1 MPKSREFPDTIGDPV
16 TPKLRATLLAS
27 GWTPPL
33 DNTLSPTL
41 NAILLLVD
49 VCHQPAKLAGW
60 WHDLETG
67 APKDRNTGELL
78 MLAVSELSEAMEG
91 DRKGLK
97 DDKLPQYPMFVV
109 ELVDALVRI
118 FDIAGGKGMKEQ
130 LARAFVDKLAFNAS
144 RADHKIANRRL
155 TGGKKY

>member
-1 MPKSREFPDTIGDPV
+1 MPRNREFPDTIGDPI
-16 TPKLRATLLAS
+16 TPKLRTTLLAA
-27 GWTPPL
+27 GWTPPM
-33 DNTLSPTL
+33 DNALSPTL
-41 NAILLLVD
+41 NAIMLLVD
-49 VCHQPAKLAGW
+49 VCHQPAKMAGW
-60 WHDLETG
+60 WNDLETG

-78 MLAVSELSEAMEG
+78 MLIVSELAEAMEG
-91 DRKGLK
+91 HRKNLK

-118 FDIAGGKGMKEQ
+118 FDTAGGKGFKEQ

-155 TGGKKY
+155 ATGKKY